1 MVKHLKFE
9 GNTYEGIFMPLPGKQ
24 NYGHLMVDGVLLKDN
39 EGVEVIFGLG
49 RAEEVF
55 LQNDDHFPGFIN
67 LNEKAKM
74 KPAPAPKEEEVPKP
88 IKTIKLNN
96 REEIQ
101 AMSKDAEEIMFALR
115 KSAVNGI
122 VYLKEVTG
130 VNQNKL
136 YGHIVNLEKAKV
148 IKRFL
153 DAKGNP
159 IKDKKRGTK
168 IKILQ

>member
-1 MVKHLKFE
+1 MIKYLKFE

-24 NYGHLMVDGVLLKDN
+24 NYGHLMVDGVLLKDTK
-39 EGVEVIFGLG
+39 GTEVVFGLG

-55 LQNDDHFPGFIN
+55 LQNDDHFPGFAN

-74 KPAPAPKEEEVPKP
+74 KSTQKKEETPKPAKP
-88 IKTIKLNN
+88 IKLNK

-101 AMSKDAEEIMFALR
+101 VMSKDAEEIMIALR
-115 KSAVNGI
+115 KHAVNGI
-122 VYLKEVTG
+122 VYLKEVTD

-136 YGHIVNLEKAKV
+136 YGHIINLEKAKV

-168 IKILQ
+168 IKILR